1 VLLVQHTTQQ
11 PEEVIIIITGKEAK
25 CGAWGFPSVILYLQ
39 KKPTF
44 TWVIFLFSAVSWLKL
59 GLLEGCH
66 ILLHP
71 FVGLQL
77 ELTNINYVLAY

>member
-39 KKPTF
+39 KKHSPHSHGDIPSFCCTLVEAWAF
-44 TWVIFLFSAVSWLKL
+44 
-59 GLLEGCH
+59 
-66 ILLHP
+66 
-71 FVGLQL
+71 
-77 ELTNINYVLAY
+77 